1 MSSLYRIGGCRSVI
15 ITAPCGEV
23 VIVYQR
29 DVQPPFCI
37 SAPGGSGYGKQLR
50 NMQTNAIQRSAQRP
64 VDIKAWLTGKAQ
76 SLSRWYNSRSEFYT
90 GQRIFSAKYLQAQEK
105 CLSLPSLK
113 NDESSSRTE
122 HRLLL
127 GINSRAFFMPSLY
140 RIGGCHSVNLLAPV
154 RVKSSFLSSGMCSR
168 FSVSPRPAV
177 PGMLKNDVIMQ
188 TNATIQR
195 SAQRPAT
202 ISEWLAGKAQS
213 LSKWYNGRSDFFS
226 IISGLNVTRKTA
238 IMVNLTVI
246 LVFGAAILAASH
258 TLISIVI
265 TFIAVT
271 FVSRLNKID
280 KNEHSCEE

>member
-1 MSSLYRIGGCRSVI
+1 MF
-15 ITAPCGEV
+15 T
-23 VIVYQR
+23 
-29 DVQPPFCI
+29 
-37 SAPGGSGYGKQLR
+37 
-50 NMQTNAIQRSAQRP
+50 
-64 VDIKAWLTGKAQ
+64 
-76 SLSRWYNSRSEFYT
+76 
-90 GQRIFSAKYLQAQEK
+90 
-105 CLSLPSLK
+105 
-113 NDESSSRTE
+113 
-122 HRLLL
+122 
-127 GINSRAFFMPSLY
+127 
-140 RIGGCHSVNLLAPV
+140 
-154 RVKSSFLSSGMCSR
+154 SGMCSR
-168 FSVSPRPAV
+168 LSVSPRPAV
-177 PGMLKNDVIMQ
+177 PGMLNDVIMQ

-226 IISGLNVTRKTA
+226 LISGLNVTRKTA

>member
-1 MSSLYRIGGCRSVI
+1 
-15 ITAPCGEV
+15 
-23 VIVYQR
+23 
-29 DVQPPFCI
+29 
-37 SAPGGSGYGKQLR
+37 
-50 NMQTNAIQRSAQRP
+50 
-64 VDIKAWLTGKAQ
+64 
-76 SLSRWYNSRSEFYT
+76 
-90 GQRIFSAKYLQAQEK
+90 
-105 CLSLPSLK
+105 
-113 NDESSSRTE
+113 
-122 HRLLL
+122 
-127 GINSRAFFMPSLY
+127 
-140 RIGGCHSVNLLAPV
+140 
-154 RVKSSFLSSGMCSR
+154 MCSR
-168 FSVSPRPAV
+168 FSVSPRPAA
-177 PGMLKNDVIMQ
+177 PGMETNDVIMQ

-246 LVFGAAILAASH
+246 LVFGAAILAVSH

>member
-1 MSSLYRIGGCRSVI
+1 LPFRESSCTCS
-15 ITAPCGEV
+15 GEV
-23 VIVYQR
+23 VILKQR
-29 DVQPPFCI
+29 DVQPLFCI
-37 SAPGGSGYGKQLR
+37 SAPGGSGYGYKLR

-140 RIGGCHSVNLLAPV
+140 RIGGCHSVNLLGPV
-154 RVKSSFLSSGMCSR
+154 RVKSSFVSSGMCSR
-168 FSVSPRPAV
+168 FSVSPRPAA
-177 PGMLKNDVIMQ
+177 PGMETNDVIMQ
-188 TNATIQR
+188 TNVIQR
-195 SAQRPAT
+195 SAQRPVDIKA
-202 ISEWLAGKAQS
+202 WLTGKAQS

-246 LVFGAAILAASH
+246 LVFGAAILAVSH